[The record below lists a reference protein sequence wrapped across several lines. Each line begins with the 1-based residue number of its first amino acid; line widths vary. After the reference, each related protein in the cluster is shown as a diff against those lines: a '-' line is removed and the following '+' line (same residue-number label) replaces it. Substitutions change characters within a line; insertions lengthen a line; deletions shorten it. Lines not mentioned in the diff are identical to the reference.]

1 MTKISPTESSF
12 KIPQVEKDEAAS
24 AKTRQQGA
32 APMVEAVQF
41 ERKAGEM
48 HKLYSKV
55 AQEVEDVFSG
65 RVEEMR
71 KKIANGEYQPN
82 VDEIAR
88 RMLGDLGLQD

>member
-12 KIPQVEKDEAAS
+12 KIPQMEKDEATT
-24 AKTRQQGA
+24 AKTKQQGA
-32 APMVEAVQF
+32 TPMVEAVQF

-55 AQEVEDVFSG
+55 AQEVEAVFSN

-71 KKIANGEYQPN
+71 AKIASGEYEPN